1 MRRIQRENLFYLL
14 TTAAVVVGGYA
25 FLRYAYR
32 VTDRTPFT
40 QEIVII
46 VLGVIGTV
54 LITATLL
61 NKQTEVELRKEQ
73 SIKFIELKTRVYMGL
88 YELIESMLIKGDITP
103 RELMHLQ
110 FMTHKL
116 SLVASPNVLFQYAE
130 FLNIFTASAADLN
143 IDPQQANAIS
153 RSLAR
158 LAVEIRK
165 DLVGEQDELSG
176 YSTEAISAQILEN
189 LNDSQQAG

>member
-153 RSLAR
+153 RALAR

>member
-1 MRRIQRENLFYLL
+1 MRRIHRENLLYLVGVTTVAVAGYFY
-14 TTAAVVVGGYA
+14 
-25 FLRYAYR
+25 LRYAYR
-32 VTDRTPFT
+32 VTDSTPFT

-46 VLGVIGTV
+46 LLGVIGTV

-88 YELIESMLIKGDITP
+88 YDLIEGMLIKGDVTP
-103 RELMHLQ
+103 QELMHLQ

-130 FLNIFTASAADLN
+130 FLNIFTASAADMN
-143 IDPQQANAIS
+143 IDPQQANTIS

-165 DLVGEQDELSG
+165 DLIGEQDELSG
-176 YSTEAISAQILEN
+176 YPTEVIAAQILEN
-189 LNDSQQAG
+189 LSDSQRAG